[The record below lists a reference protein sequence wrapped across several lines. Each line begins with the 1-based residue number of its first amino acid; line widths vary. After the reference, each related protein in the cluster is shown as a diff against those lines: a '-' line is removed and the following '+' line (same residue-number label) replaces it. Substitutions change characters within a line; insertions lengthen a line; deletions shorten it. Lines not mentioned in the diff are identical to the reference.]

1 MTHGAGAALPE
12 GGAAAHGIG
21 NRTARRI
28 GTAAVI
34 IMLGNLTSSAL
45 GFVRQAVIAKVFG
58 ATLGT
63 DAFFAASIVP
73 QMFYDLTIGAA
84 VSAALIPTFSEIVES
99 RDREQ
104 LWDLLGAIL
113 ALAWLVL
120 TAVIVLLIAFARPL
134 MTLLLWGYHTRMQAG
149 ALDLSIE
156 IARILIP
163 TLWFLGTS
171 AVLLSALYS
180 LRRFTVPAF
189 AGALYHLGVIAG
201 AILLAPRLGIIALPI
216 GALVGAA
223 GQAAIQVPALIRAG
237 GRIRPRLVMTPDVR
251 RMIRLYAP
259 VATGLLI
266 SIAGQVIDL
275 SFKSELHGGSITA
288 MQFATTLTQFPIG
301 IAVAALS
308 FAVLPSISTDAA
320 FGRMDQF
327 KETLTTGMR
336 LVLFLTIPA
345 AVGYIVL
352 ATPIVSLLFQHGHFR
367 PAATHRTALALSG
380 YAIQIPFVGI
390 DQLLIFS
397 FYARKNTLTPMAV
410 GIVGVGIYIGSAL
423 LLLPRYHI
431 LGLALANTIQNSAH
445 GLILLVLLLLSIGT
459 LSGRGLLASIGTSVA
474 AAGAMAASAT
484 GLAILLSNQL
494 DTTRLSGQIVDA
506 LVPIGIGAIVY
517 LAAAALMRSR
527 ELELIVTL
535 ARERAGR

>member
-1 MTHGAGAALPE
+1 VLPE
-12 GGAAAHGIG
+12 RSEPDTGLADRA
-21 NRTARRI
+21 ARRI

-84 VSAALIPTFSEIVES
+84 VSAALIPTFSEIIET
-99 RDREQ
+99 REHGA
-104 LWDLLGAIL
+104 LWDLLGSIL
-113 ALAWLVL
+113 ALAWLAL
-120 TAVIVLLIAFARPL
+120 TAIIVLLIVFARPL
-134 MTLLLWGYHTRMQAG
+134 MTLLLWGYHTHLRAG

-171 AVLLSALYS
+171 AILLSALYS

-189 AGALYHLGVIAG
+189 ASALYHLGVIAG
-201 AILLAPRLGIIALPI
+201 ALLLAHRLGIIALPI

-223 GQAAIQVPALIRAG
+223 GQAAIQVPALLRAG
-237 GRIRPRLVMTPDVR
+237 GRLRLRIVFTPEVR
-251 RMIRLYAP
+251 QVIRLYGP
-259 VATGLLI
+259 VAAGLLV
-266 SIAGQVIDL
+266 SIAGQIIDL
-275 SFKSELHGGSITA
+275 GFKSELRGGSITA

-308 FAVLPSISTDAA
+308 FAVLPSISADAA

-327 KETLTTGMR
+327 KDTLVTGMR

-367 PAATHRTALALSG
+367 PAATARTALALSG

-397 FYARKNTLTPMAV
+397 FYARKNTVTPMMV
-410 GIVGVGIYIGSAL
+410 GIAGVGIYLGSAVI
-423 LLLPRYHI
+423 LLPRYHI

-459 LSGRGLLASIGTSVA
+459 LGGRGLLTSIGTSLI
-474 AAGAMAASAT
+474 AAGAMAASAG
-484 GLAILLSNQL
+484 GLAMALASHL
-494 DTTRLSGQIVDA
+494 DTKLLPGQVVEA
-506 LVPIGIGAIVY
+506 LVPIAIGAFAY

-527 ELELIVTL
+527 ELGLIVTL
-535 ARERAGR
+535 ARDRAGR